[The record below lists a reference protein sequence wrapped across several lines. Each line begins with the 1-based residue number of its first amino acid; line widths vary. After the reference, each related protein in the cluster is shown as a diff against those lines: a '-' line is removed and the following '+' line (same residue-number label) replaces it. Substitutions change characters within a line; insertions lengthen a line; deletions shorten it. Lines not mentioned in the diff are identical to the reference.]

1 MLKLFRSFFFDIG
14 YVNKI
19 CNVVFFNFLVIKSKM
34 RFIVF
39 GKKIKIFFVIELNN
53 IYIVINMND
62 KFRNCKYY
70 KDVFVYIV
78 MRYF

>member
-1 MLKLFRSFFFDIG
+1 
-14 YVNKI
+14 
-19 CNVVFFNFLVIKSKM
+19 M